1 MKKKKAFKGLLIAI
15 LVVVVLGAALF
26 AIQRKKAAQNAHL
39 SPTER
44 IEALLIEHAKKTKTL
59 QFAMNLPESGTQYT
73 FSSTVPNQRFHSASA
88 GKLMT
93 STLIFMAIDQ
103 EKLTLDTPISDI
115 LGQELLNGL
124 FVYEGSNYQDQ
135 VTVRH
140 LLGHTSGVND
150 YYESES
156 FDGSSFT
163 TDMINNP
170 DTMWTPLELIAYT
183 RDNQKAVGKPGE
195 KFLYSDTGYILLGL
209 IIEEVY
215 GMPYHEALQ
224 TYIFDPVDMKET
236 HLTFYSEGFDQ
247 KALAPLYING
257 VDVHLFRSI
266 SADFSGGGLSITA
279 EDLVKFLDALQSERL
294 VSRKSLDLMASFDHK
309 YITGIHYGL
318 GMMQVRFEEFF
329 FLLKDLPR
337 LQGHLGVTG
346 VHAWYDPK
354 TQASFVLNVG
364 NTKDVSDSFKLLIQ
378 IIQILYQK

>member
-1 MKKKKAFKGLLIAI
+1 
-15 LVVVVLGAALF
+15 
-26 AIQRKKAAQNAHL
+26 
-39 SPTER
+39 
-44 IEALLIEHAKKTKTL
+44 
-59 QFAMNLPESGTQYT
+59 
-73 FSSTVPNQRFHSASA
+73 
-88 GKLMT
+88 
-93 STLIFMAIDQ
+93 
-103 EKLTLDTPISDI
+103 
-115 LGQELLNGL
+115 
-124 FVYEGSNYQDQ
+124 
-135 VTVRH
+135 
-140 LLGHTSGVND
+140 
-150 YYESES
+150 
-156 FDGSSFT
+156 
-163 TDMINNP
+163 
-170 DTMWTPLELIAYT
+170 
-183 RDNQKAVGKPGE
+183 
-195 KFLYSDTGYILLGL
+195 
-209 IIEEVY
+209 
-215 GMPYHEALQ
+215 MPYHEALQ

-294 VSRKSLDLMASFDHK
+294 VSRKPLDLMASFDHK